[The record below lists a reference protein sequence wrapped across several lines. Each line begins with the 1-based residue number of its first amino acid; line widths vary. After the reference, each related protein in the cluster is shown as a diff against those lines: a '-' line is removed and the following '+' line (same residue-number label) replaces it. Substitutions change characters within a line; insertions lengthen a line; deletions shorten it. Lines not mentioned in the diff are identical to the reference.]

1 MTFQACDFYHEDANR
16 DCPPRGERYVPE
28 HTLMA
33 KAIAHAF
40 GSDFL
45 EQDVVASKD
54 GVPVVLHDEQID
66 TVTDVAKKFP
76 RRHRGD
82 GRFYAIDFTVDELKQ
97 LSVSERFD
105 PRSGK
110 AVFAQRYP
118 VGKGDFR
125 IATLDEEI
133 TFIKTINRTIGR
145 EAGIYPEIKG
155 PAWHREQG
163 FDLSAAVLNVL
174 AQHGYTSKDDPCF
187 LQCFDEAEV
196 KRLREDLRYE
206 GLLIQ
211 LIGHGHD
218 EESGTDY
225 KRLKTPEGLADTAKI
240 ADGIGPSLDDIVSWS
255 ADGQQSLSDLVQ
267 QAQQRGLEVHPWTF
281 RADALPKNCPSPDAL
296 LAALLRDAQ
305 VDGLFCDHP
314 DLALKFLRSAI
325 SE

>member
-1 MTFQACDFYHEDANR
+1 MKTPIVIAH
-16 DCPPRGERYVPE
+16 RGASAYVPE

-54 GVPVVLHDEQID
+54 GVPVVLHDKQID
-66 TVTDVAKKFP
+66 TVTDVAKKYP
-76 RRHRGD
+76 GRRRDD

-97 LSVSERFD
+97 LHVWERFD
-105 PRSGK
+105 HRSGK
-110 AVFAQRYP
+110 AVFASRYP
-118 VGKGDFR
+118 VGQGDFR

-133 TFIKTINRTIGR
+133 AFIKNINRTTGR
-145 EAGIYPEIKG
+145 EAGIYPEIKS

-163 FDLSAAVLNVL
+163 FDLSTAILNVL
-174 AQHGYTSKDDPCF
+174 AKHGYSSKDDRCF
-187 LQCFDEAEV
+187 LQCFDDAEV
-196 KRLREDLRYE
+196 KRVRDELGWN

-225 KRLKTPEGLADTAKI
+225 KRLKTPAGMADTANI
-240 ADGIGPSLDDIVSWS
+240 ADGIGPSADDIVSWS
-255 ADGQQSLSDLVQ
+255 AAGELSLSDLVQ
-267 QAQQRGLEVHPWTF
+267 QARDRGLDVHPWTF
-281 RADALPKNCPSPDAL
+281 RADSLPKNCPSPDAM
-296 LAALLRDAQ
+296 LAALLREAK

-314 DLALKFLRSAI
+314 DLAIRFLHSANL

>member
-1 MTFQACDFYHEDANR
+1 MKTPIVIAH
-16 DCPPRGERYVPE
+16 RGASAYVPE

-54 GVPVVLHDEQID
+54 GVPVVLHDKQID
-66 TVTDVAKKFP
+66 TVTDVAKKYP
-76 RRHRGD
+76 GRRRDD

-97 LSVSERFD
+97 LHVWERFD
-105 PRSGK
+105 HRSGN
-110 AVFAQRYP
+110 AVFASRYP
-118 VGKGDFR
+118 VGQGDFR

-133 TFIKTINRTIGR
+133 AFIKNINRTIGR
-145 EAGIYPEIKG
+145 EAGIYPEIKS

-163 FDLSAAVLNVL
+163 LDLSTAILNVL
-174 AQHGYTSKDDPCF
+174 AKHGYSSKDDRCF
-187 LQCFDEAEV
+187 LQCFDDAEV
-196 KRLREDLRYE
+196 KRVRDELGWN

-225 KRLKTPEGLADTAKI
+225 KRLKTPAGMADTANI
-240 ADGIGPSLDDIVSWS
+240 ADGIGPSADDIVSWS
-255 ADGQQSLSDLVQ
+255 AAGELSLSDLVQ
-267 QAQQRGLEVHPWTF
+267 QAHDRGLDVHPWTF
-281 RADALPKNCPSPDAL
+281 RADSLPKNCPSPDAM
-296 LAALLRDAQ
+296 LAALLREAK

-314 DLALKFLRSAI
+314 DLAIRFLHSANL